1 MIGFQDK
8 MYLAKAY
15 NDMYKQ
21 VVENDVMGQGGQ
33 GSGDQ
38 QQSGSKQVDPITPT
52 PVIPPE
58 GTAQPDKQQTPPQ
71 GSKVFSGDPN
81 MIFNISDLESHASRI
96 RELIKHN
103 NNQRFVT
110 SNIVRI
116 GDSIYTS
123 DEAAPGTIPAL
134 IPIPR
139 GRQI

>member
-15 NDMYKQ
+15 NDMYKR
-21 VVENDVMGQGGQ
+21 VVENDVTG
-33 GSGDQ
+33 
-38 QQSGSKQVDPITPT
+38 QSGQASGQQGDSGKQIDPITPT

-58 GTAQPDKQQTPPQ
+58 GTAQPNKQQTPPQ
-71 GSKVFSGDPN
+71 GSRVFSGDPN

-110 SNIVRI
+110 SNITKI
-116 GDSIYTS
+116 GDTIYTS

-134 IPIPR
+134 IPVPR